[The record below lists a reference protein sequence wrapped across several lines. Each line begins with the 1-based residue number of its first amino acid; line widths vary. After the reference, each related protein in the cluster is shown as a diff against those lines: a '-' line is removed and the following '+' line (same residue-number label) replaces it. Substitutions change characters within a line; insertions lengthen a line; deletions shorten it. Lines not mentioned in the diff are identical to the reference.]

1 MKEAL
6 KRTEVLNEGY
16 VELLDVMGS
25 DETICDAARVSYN
38 DASKRSNDRNLI
50 RYMWSNLHSSP
61 FEQVVFQF
69 RCKMPIFIA
78 RQWVRHRTARLNE
91 ISGRYSELP
100 EEFYDYCEQGLP
112 LQSQTNNQGSELE
125 QYHDQEFWIGR
136 LEEHNTKGFEI
147 YHDLLEAGVSKEIA
161 RCHLP
166 LSTYT
171 QWYWQMDLHNLLHFL
186 ELRMDPHAQ
195 AEIRVYANAIYD
207 MIKEYVPLT
216 VEAFEDYTLNSMK
229 LSRMEIEAL
238 RAIGNGLYDGTYTL
252 EELNKN
258 LHWGMSTRELDAFE
272 KKLKRLGL

>member
-112 LQSQTNNQGSELE
+112 LQSQSNNQGSEVERVDSEPGWLLAIKGHN
-125 QYHDQEFWIGR
+125 QDGFQLYHE
-136 LEEHNTKGFEI
+136 
-147 YHDLLEAGVSKEIA
+147 LLEAGVSKEIA

-186 ELRMDPHAQ
+186 ELRMDSHAQ
-195 AEIRVYANAIYD
+195 AEIRAYANAIYD
-207 MIKEYVPLT
+207 MIKEYVPY
-216 VEAFEDYTLNSMK
+216 VIEAFEDYTLNGMK
-229 LSRMEIEAL
+229 LSRMEVA
-238 RAIGNGLYDGTYTL
+238 AIKDMVEHAAGTYTTKEANEAL
-252 EELNKN
+252 K
-258 LHWGMSTRELDAFE
+258 WGMSSREVEAFS
-272 KKLKRLGL
+272 KKIERIGY

>member
-50 RYMWSNLHSSP
+50 RYMWSASHSSP

-112 LQSQTNNQGSELE
+112 LQSQSNNQGSEVERVDSEPGWLLAIKGHN
-125 QYHDQEFWIGR
+125 QDGFQLYHE
-136 LEEHNTKGFEI
+136 
-147 YHDLLEAGVSKEIA
+147 LLEAGVSKEIA

-186 ELRMDPHAQ
+186 ELRMDSHAQ
-195 AEIRVYANAIYD
+195 AEIRAYANAIYD
-207 MIKEYVPLT
+207 MIKGYVPH
-216 VEAFEDYTLNSMK
+216 VIEAFEDYTLNSMK
-229 LSRMEIEAL
+229 LSRMEIEA
-238 RAIGNGLYDGTYTL
+238 IGAMSNGLYGTYTL

-258 LHWGMSTRELDAFE
+258 LRWGMSTRELDAFN
-272 KKLKRLGL
+272 KKLARLGL